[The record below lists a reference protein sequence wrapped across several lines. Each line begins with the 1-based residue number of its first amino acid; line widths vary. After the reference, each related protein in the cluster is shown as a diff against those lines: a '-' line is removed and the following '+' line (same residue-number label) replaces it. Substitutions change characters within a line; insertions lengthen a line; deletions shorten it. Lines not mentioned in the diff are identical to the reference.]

1 MIGKNKNTMATA
13 GTKTKVSTVLGEGTV
28 FDGNL
33 KTSGTVR
40 VDGTVNGNC
49 TSDEEMILGPEGVVK
64 GNVSAKN
71 IIISGRVDGDITS
84 LGKLEILSTG
94 KACISSVLYC
104 AAQIPLGVPAA
115 CQLRLLYES
124 SFWIWAAAVVHHGAD
139 LRACPW
145 TGGCALRGTPQ
156 ALPVGR
162 CPAAHRYPARL

>member
-94 KACISSVLYC
+94 KGNIAARSLVIDEGASFDGKCTMTSEVQPVRNTVKSEKNEKISLDEQQEKK
-104 AAQIPLGVPAA
+104 A
-115 CQLRLLYES
+115 
-124 SFWIWAAAVVHHGAD
+124 
-139 LRACPW
+139 
-145 TGGCALRGTPQ
+145 
-156 ALPVGR
+156 
-162 CPAAHRYPARL
+162 

>member
-49 TSDEEMILGPEGVVK
+49 TSDEEMILGHEGVVK

-94 KACISSVLYC
+94 KVNGNIAARSLVIDEGASFDGKCTITSEVQPVRNTVKSEKNEKISLDEQQEKK
-104 AAQIPLGVPAA
+104 A
-115 CQLRLLYES
+115 
-124 SFWIWAAAVVHHGAD
+124 
-139 LRACPW
+139 
-145 TGGCALRGTPQ
+145 
-156 ALPVGR
+156 
-162 CPAAHRYPARL
+162 

>member
-71 IIISGRVDGDITS
+71 ITS

-94 KACISSVLYC
+94 KVNGNIAARSLVIDEGASFDGKCTMTSEVQPVRNTVKSEKNEKISLDEQQEKK
-104 AAQIPLGVPAA
+104 A
-115 CQLRLLYES
+115 
-124 SFWIWAAAVVHHGAD
+124 
-139 LRACPW
+139 
-145 TGGCALRGTPQ
+145 
-156 ALPVGR
+156 
-162 CPAAHRYPARL
+162 

>member
-94 KACISSVLYC
+94 KVNGNI
-104 AAQIPLGVPAA
+104 AARSLVIDEGA
-115 CQLRLLYES
+115 
-124 SFWIWAAAVVHHGAD
+124 SFDGKCTMTSEV
-139 LRACPW
+139 
-145 TGGCALRGTPQ
+145 Q
-156 ALPVGR
+156 PVR
-162 CPAAHRYPARL
+162 NTVKSEKNEKINLDEQQEKKA